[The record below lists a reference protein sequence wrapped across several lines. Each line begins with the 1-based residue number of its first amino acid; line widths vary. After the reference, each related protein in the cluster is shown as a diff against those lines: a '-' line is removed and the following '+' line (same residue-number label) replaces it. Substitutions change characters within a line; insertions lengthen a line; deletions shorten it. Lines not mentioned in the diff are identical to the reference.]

1 MSESKEGGGFSGAV
15 LGALVGTIVGVG
27 VGLLVAPERGDEFR
41 RRVAFN
47 LDQLANHMADLGAR
61 MSGMHGS
68 SEASR
73 SASEL
78 VEGAQRQ
85 ADQIMRDAN
94 DLISEIK
101 RVQKTAS

>member
-15 LGALVGTIVGVG
+15 FGALVGTIVGIG
-27 VGLLVAPERGDEFR
+27 VGLLIAPERGDEFR
-41 RRVAFN
+41 RRVAFK
-47 LDQLANHMADLGAR
+47 LDHLANYMADLGAR
-61 MSGMHGS
+61 MSRVQES
-68 SEASR
+68 SEARR

-78 VEGAQRQ
+78 VKGAQRQ

-101 RVQKTAS
+101 RAQGTAS

>member
-15 LGALVGTIVGVG
+15 FGALVGTIVGIG
-27 VGLLVAPERGDEFR
+27 VGLLIAPERGDEFR
-41 RRVAFN
+41 RRVAYN
-47 LDQLANHMADLGAR
+47 LDHLSNYMADLGAR
-61 MSGMHGS
+61 MSGSKGS
-68 SEASR
+68 SEARR

-85 ADQIMRDAN
+85 ADQIRQDAN

-101 RVQKTAS
+101 RAQGTVS